1 MLGTELM
8 PWQQYVADVAL
19 EINPTTGKLQYREII
34 LTVPRQSG
42 KTTLL
47 LAVMVHRTLG
57 FGERQ
62 KVVYTA
68 QTRNDARRKWEDE
81 HLVILEQSPLVKLFD
96 VRKTNGSEAIKWHNG
111 SSHSITSTTEKAGH
125 GDTVDLGVIDEA
137 FAQIDDRLEQAFK
150 PAMITRPQPQL
161 WVVSTAGTNESV
173 YLNHKVDMGR
183 QQYGNTEGA
192 IAYFEWSANPDDDPA
207 DPDTWLSCMPALG
220 HTISVEAI
228 AADRQSMKPADF
240 RRAYL
245 NLRYEGTTFEPVIP
259 AESWLGCLNRASEP
273 GDEVVFAVDC
283 APDRSMSSIAVCGTN
298 RDDRY
303 HIEIVDSRKGTG
315 WVVDRLIE
323 LHEKWKPKALI
334 LDTAGAAG
342 SFLPQLVERGIEV
355 ETFGA
360 RQVAAGCGALFDA
373 VMNSQLAH
381 RGQDTLDA
389 AVAGARKRPLG
400 DAWAWHRRD
409 VSVDISPLVASTLAF
424 WGFRTWQSEKAT
436 SQSKI
441 PNIIDPWSA
450 DA

>member
-192 IAYFEWSANPDDDPA
+192 IAYFEWSANPVSYTHLTLP
-207 DPDTWLSCMPALG
+207 T
-220 HTISVEAI
+220 
-228 AADRQSMKPADF
+228 
-240 RRAYL
+240 
-245 NLRYEGTTFEPVIP
+245 
-259 AESWLGCLNRASEP
+259 
-273 GDEVVFAVDC
+273 
-283 APDRSMSSIAVCGTN
+283 
-298 RDDRY
+298 
-303 HIEIVDSRKGTG
+303 
-315 WVVDRLIE
+315 
-323 LHEKWKPKALI
+323 KA
-334 LDTAGAAG
+334 
-342 SFLPQLVERGIEV
+342 
-355 ETFGA
+355 
-360 RQVAAGCGALFDA
+360 
-373 VMNSQLAH
+373 
-381 RGQDTLDA
+381 
-389 AVAGARKRPLG
+389 
-400 DAWAWHRRD
+400 
-409 VSVDISPLVASTLAF
+409 
-424 WGFRTWQSEKAT
+424 
-436 SQSKI
+436 
-441 PNIIDPWSA
+441 
-450 DA
+450 